1 MLSRF
6 GCLHLCKDVEMQLPL
21 MRLPSMLLDN
31 TKIQDMEMIETFDPY
46 IHDWYHSQSDKVH
59 YELGFTYGHVRSGLS
74 DHIERRSALQ
84 HLFAECARE
93 SMGRFWGHVLDA
105 YSVANTN
112 TRFHILQQLFEDR
125 IFAVYGYITHS
136 IISDARTWD
145 RLRYLMPVYTPCQ
158 CAWKAYVTGL
168 PCRCGASY
176 LPL

>member
-1 MLSRF
+1 M
-6 GCLHLCKDVEMQLPL
+6 EMQLPL